1 MARTRTAQVQP
12 QHITSVEEVDEA
24 LWWSTHQHKR
34 DHHWQRW
41 IDALL
46 DERNRI
52 AATQGQRPAQPS
64 PSPTETEPGT

>member
-1 MARTRTAQVQP
+1 MARTRTHKVQP
-12 QHITSVEEVDEA
+12 QHITSVEEIDEA

-34 DHHWQRW
+34 DHHWRKW

-52 AATQGQRPAQPS
+52 ARQDPPATQPS
-64 PSPTETEPGT
+64 PSLGETEQGT